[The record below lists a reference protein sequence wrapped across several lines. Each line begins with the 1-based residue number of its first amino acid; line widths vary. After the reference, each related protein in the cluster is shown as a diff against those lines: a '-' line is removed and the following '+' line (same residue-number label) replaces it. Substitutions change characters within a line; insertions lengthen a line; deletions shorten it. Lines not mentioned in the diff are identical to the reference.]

1 MPHFEVHNHTR
12 YAYESLVLNDEEGM
26 PQFVPLVQATFAI
39 DPPGGTVSLLEEQPA
54 VDVAGQW
61 YGDPAITSV
70 RSEPQIA
77 FQKLATDVV
86 MRGHAC
92 ATQANTTQLRVGI
105 RIGPLTKLVRVV
117 GERFLVRRG
126 GAVSVTEP
134 RTFEK
139 IPLIYERAFGGWDRR
154 SEDAREHRCDSRNP
168 VGVGFRIAAL
178 DVDDQTALPNIEYED
193 QLLRSYGDAPDPAG
207 FGFMAPNWLPR
218 AAFAGTYDA
227 AWDMLRKP
235 LLPRDFDRRFFNSAS
250 PGLIAPGYLRGDES
264 VVVIGTNPQGRV
276 AFDLPG
282 VAPPECI
289 VEVRGRRRIS
299 MLTVLDTVVVD
310 MDELRLSLTWR
321 AHVPVRNGPHD
332 ILRVAVRSVTK

>member
-12 YAYESLVLNDEEGM
+12 YAYESLLLNDEEGM
-26 PQFVPLVQATFAI
+26 PQFVPLIQATFAI
-39 DPPGGTVSLLEEQPA
+39 DPPGGTVALLEEQPPI
-54 VDVAGQW
+54 DVAGQW
-61 YGDPAITSV
+61 YGDPAVTSV

-86 MRGHAC
+86 MRGHAW

-117 GERFLVRRG
+117 GDRFLVRRG

-134 RTFEK
+134 RPFEK

-154 SEDAREHRCDSRNP
+154 SADEREHRCDPRNP

-178 DVDDQTALPNIEYED
+178 DIDDQAALPNIEYED
-193 QLLRSYGDAPDPAG
+193 QPLRSYGDAPDPAG

-227 AWDMLRKP
+227 AWDTLRKP

-250 PGLIAPGYLRGDES
+250 PGLIAPGHLRGDES
-264 VVVIGTNPQGRV
+264 VVAIGVSPQGRV

-282 VAPPECI
+282 VVPPECI

-299 MLTVLDTVVVD
+299 MPTALDTVVVD

-332 ILRVAVRSVTK
+332 ILRVAVRSLAK